1 MLHQRYKDGIQWHD
15 VPFFF
20 RSPII
25 CEVSCP
31 FFWHMVHKYSF
42 FPMLS
47 HGAHCLKVF
56 CCIFVSLYFFC
67 VFCLIGLWCPDG
79 QFFVILICVYL
90 YFFHHFCLTF
100 TSFVLQ
106 DSDVQMARVK
116 RERGV
121 DVRSP
126 VSWAGY
132 PSHRFIRFL
141 VVILLVFCFYL
152 LCWCGKFWVFLS
164 LQTLENLFS
173 SAKRHQICSKFRT
186 QGMRVK
192 FCRQAKFPPS
202 SHNFETIPLAT
213 LANLFY

>member
-15 VPFFF
+15 VPCFF
-20 RSPII
+20 RAPII

-31 FFWHMVHKYSF
+31 FFSHMVHKYSF
-42 FPMLS
+42 FSMLS

-56 CCIFVSLYFFC
+56 FVFLFLCTFFIFLCVLSCRTLMSRWPIFCNFDFCIFVLFSSFF
-67 VFCLIGLWCPDG
+67 
-79 QFFVILICVYL
+79 
-90 YFFHHFCLTF
+90 LTF

-126 VSWAGY
+126 VSWACY
-132 PSHRFIRFL
+132 PSHRFL
-141 VVILLVFCFYL
+141 
-152 LCWCGKFWVFLS
+152 FLS
-164 LQTLENLFS
+164 SLCFFISWVDLASFGPFYFS
-173 SAKRHQICSKFRT
+173 KPLKICSHPENGIKYALSSGPRGCVWSFV
-186 QGMRVK
+186 G
-192 FCRQAKFPPS
+192 RQNFLLS